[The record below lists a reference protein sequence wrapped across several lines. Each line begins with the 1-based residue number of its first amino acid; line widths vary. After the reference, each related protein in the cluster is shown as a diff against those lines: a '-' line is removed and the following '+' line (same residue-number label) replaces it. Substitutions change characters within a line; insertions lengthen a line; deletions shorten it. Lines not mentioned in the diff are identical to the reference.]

1 MAVFPAA
8 AFGKML
14 PRKRGGIF
22 FYALH
27 SSRSAAG
34 EAALHIWFYQIIIN
48 WYF

>member
-1 MAVFPAA
+1 
-8 AFGKML
+8 
-14 PRKRGGIF
+14 
-22 FYALH
+22 LH